1 MLASGFVGPDPHV
14 YSLLMA
20 GFVEAGDGA
29 KAVELHQEL
38 QDKLGGEPVL
48 DGIVYGSLMKAYF
61 LTGMEEKAMEC
72 YKEVLSPESEVRFGT
87 ESYNEVLDALGKNQR
102 LEDALNLFDRMLGEH
117 DPPLRITV
125 DVRSFSVMVDAY
137 CAAGRFEDAIAV
149 FRRMGEYKVVPD
161 VAAYNNLIRHLGVNR
176 LVDEAEVLHKEM
188 GQHSLVADEETC
200 VLLMEACFKADRID
214 DGISY
219 FDRMAE
225 LELKPDA
232 SHYHRIVDGL
242 VGLSLL
248 DKAQEYFDQMREK
261 EINPSIA
268 TYETLLKA
276 YVGVGTTRLDDAAK
290 VTKCIL
296 LDENVVF
303 SDEMRDLLEGALR
316 GEGRE
321 DDIAKLYED
330 VEREKAEAVV
340 RAEEEKARA
349 EALAREERAARRAE
363 AAAKDEAAAK
373 ASAAAIE
380 AIIGHRRKTEGET
393 EAPASTPNTLDG
405 GILSRL
411 GLSSPGEGAPQD
423 TPIISTETKGDGQE
437 QF

>member
-1 MLASGFVGPDPHV
+1 MT
-14 YSLLMA
+14 

-29 KAVELHQEL
+29 KALELHQEL

-61 LTGMEEKAMEC
+61 LMGMEEKAMEC
-72 YKEVLSPESEVRFGT
+72 YKEIFTPESEVRFGT
-87 ESYNEVLDALGKNQR
+87 ESYNEMVDALGQNQR

-161 VAAYNNLIRHLGVNR
+161 IAAYNNLIRHLGLNR

-188 GQHSLVADEETC
+188 GEHSLVADEETC
-200 VLLMEACFKADRID
+200 VLLMEACFKTDRID

-219 FDRMAE
+219 FDRMTE

-232 SHYHRIVDGL
+232 SAYHRIVDGL

-268 TYETLLKA
+268 TYETLLNA
-276 YVGVGTTRLDDAAK
+276 YVGVGATRLDDAAK
-290 VTKCIL
+290 VAKCIL

-303 SDEMRDLLEGALR
+303 SDEMRELLEGALR

-330 VEREKAEAVV
+330 VEREKAEAVL

-393 EAPASTPNTLDG
+393 AEPASTPNALDG
-405 GILSRL
+405 GLLSRL
-411 GLSSPGEGAPQD
+411 GLSSPGAGAPQD

>member
-1 MLASGFVGPDPHV
+1 ML
-14 YSLLMA
+14 
-20 GFVEAGDGA
+20 
-29 KAVELHQEL
+29 
-38 QDKLGGEPVL
+38 
-48 DGIVYGSLMKAYF
+48 
-61 LTGMEEKAMEC
+61 
-72 YKEVLSPESEVRFGT
+72 R
-87 ESYNEVLDALGKNQR
+87 
-102 LEDALNLFDRMLGEH
+102 EH

-161 VAAYNNLIRHLGVNR
+161 VAAYNNLIRHLGLNR

-188 GQHSLVADEETC
+188 CEQILVADEETC
-200 VLLMEACFKADRID
+200 VLLMEACFKADRAD
-214 DGISY
+214 NGVLRSDEEKGI
-219 FDRMAE
+219 
-225 LELKPDA
+225 
-232 SHYHRIVDGL
+232 H
-242 VGLSLL
+242 
-248 DKAQEYFDQMREK
+248 
-261 EINPSIA
+261 PSIA

-276 YVGVGTTRLDDAAK
+276 YVDVGAAQLDDAAK
-290 VTKCIL
+290 VAKCIL

-303 SDEMRDLLEGALR
+303 SDEMRELLEGALR

-330 VEREKAEAVV
+330 VEREKAEAVL
-340 RAEEEKARA
+340 RAGEEKARA

-393 EAPASTPNTLDG
+393 AEPASTPNALSG
-405 GILSRL
+405 GFLSRL

-423 TPIISTETKGDGQE
+423 TPIISTETKDGQE